1 MPLELNHMLLNN
13 QCIKEIKDEIQEELE
28 TNEGG
33 NTMIHQNLWDIAKAV
48 NREALQGY
56 RSTSRNRKKSQI
68 NPNLHLKELEREKKE
83 AQS

>member
-13 QCIKEIKDEIQEELE
+13 QCVKEIKDKIQEELE

-48 NREALQGY
+48 
-56 RSTSRNRKKSQI
+56 
-68 NPNLHLKELEREKKE
+68 
-83 AQS
+83 